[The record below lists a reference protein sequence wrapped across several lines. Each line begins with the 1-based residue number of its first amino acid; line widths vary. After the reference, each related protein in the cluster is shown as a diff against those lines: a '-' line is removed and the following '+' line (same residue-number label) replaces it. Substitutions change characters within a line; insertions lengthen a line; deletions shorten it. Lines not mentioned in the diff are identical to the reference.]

1 MSFRAP
7 KAPPPPPPATPLP
20 VETAPDVRQKAQAE
34 LERAASRKGRS
45 STIMSGQ
52 LGDVAPVQVARKS
65 ILGGA

>member
-1 MSFRAP
+1 
-7 KAPPPPPPATPLP
+7 
-20 VETAPDVRQKAQAE
+20 VRQKAQAE

-65 ILGGA
+65 IRGGA